1 MGSSGLFG
9 GIPGALACHLALSI
23 VLGAGFG
30 ALVRFQARTYAAT
43 LGAGLVLGLLW
54 WIAGSL
60 TAAPLLAGRAPT
72 WSLGEAAARFGDL
85 IGDLLFG
92 GITALAF
99 HLLPSVRSSCATR
112 FLSSRSPWRSS
123 LPASTSLPPSGSL
136 SRQP

>member
-1 MGSSGLFG
+1 M
-9 GIPGALACHLALSI
+9 
-23 VLGAGFG
+23 
-30 ALVRFQARTYAAT
+30 RFQAQTHAAT

-92 GITALAF
+92 GITGLAF
-99 HLLPSVRSSCATR
+99 HLLGAALVTVYAVRLYLTMRKRAPVAEVDPGS
-112 FLSSRSPWRSS
+112 
-123 LPASTSLPPSGSL
+123 PASLSGQL
-136 SRQP
+136 SDADRVVS

>member
-1 MGSSGLFG
+1 
-9 GIPGALACHLALSI
+9 
-23 VLGAGFG
+23 
-30 ALVRFQARTYAAT
+30 VRFQARTYAAT

-92 GITALAF
+92 GITGLAF
-99 HLLPSVRSSCATR
+99 HLLGAAAAARWPAAPPPAARSSRGRAW
-112 FLSSRSPWRSS
+112 SSSAA
-123 LPASTSLPPSGSL
+123 AS
-136 SRQP
+136 RA